1 MIQTNFV
8 LTLTNVKTGSI
19 LLSLTSYG
27 HVGILIVSLTSVVE
41 SKATYYWEQRSFQA
55 SNGTTNTT
63 AIWSS
68 KRGSVT
74 LNKSLQHHNYSKYVT
89 AT

>member
-8 LTLTNVKTGSI
+8 FTLSNVKLEASCCSLTN
-19 LLSLTSYG
+19 YG
-27 HVGILIVSLTSVVE
+27 HVGILVSLTSVVE

-63 AIWSS
+63 AFWSS

-74 LNKSLQHHNYSKYVT
+74 LNKSLQHHNNYSKYIT
-89 AT
+89 ST